1 VNQESRQFTFAP
13 DARSDLRASVLR
25 NAFSPQPKYP
35 RLRVASQF
43 KLPNRAL
50 PETRI
55 GDLAS
60 SDWRLGVEPTTRA
73 GQMSD
78 KPIYRPSGSIRIAA
92 SLEFQHVLTLPRA
105 ASDSRIRPRSVL
117 WT

>member
-43 KLPNRAL
+43 TLPNRAL

-55 GDLAS
+55 GDFALIEKTGRLPAKRQLS
-60 SDWRLGVEPTTRA
+60 CEHDVHRYREMGFRHGSAETSDPT
-73 GQMSD
+73 
-78 KPIYRPSGSIRIAA
+78 
-92 SLEFQHVLTLPRA
+92 
-105 ASDSRIRPRSVL
+105 
-117 WT
+117 